1 MMLSFV
7 CYSEGYKHSCSQFEL
22 HTHSRLVVVNV
33 NRNTLTHGLY
43 FILFSPFWQPSS
55 RPASTKPSQRVGL
68 DSRTRTMGRGS
79 STTNP
84 PRPSTARVGNC
95 GTGGLAP
102 TNKRP
107 LSARAASSLSGKAS
121 DSGKI
126 SSASSGVSK
135 KKPSSTRATVAFGS
149 SIKSTLFSQNS
160 MTDKRPLSG
169 RNSTASG
176 RGKPLS
182 SSTSLNQKLSSRS
195 SDQKDSLPTRTSNA
209 KNSSSLQRKASNGR
223 PSSSAN
229 FSGTR
234 KEQKV
239 LKPVK
244 STAGSNRSFLNCSSK
259 EKRLSVEGASV
270 KLKKASRNV
279 QDQSLSN
286 SRHCL
291 GEVSE
296 LASSDSSESLLEKLL
311 EERSSTTQ
319 EGVAEEGVPKL
330 SETSHSC
337 EQNANEPQTMHEN
350 CSHENSSIS
359 PSEWSRDTRANRS
372 LTEES
377 FAESVSKENPE
388 ENLLPLNDGTDGL
401 SSNSLCTDDS
411 PGEAKFS
418 DSLELD

>member
-1 MMLSFV
+1 
-7 CYSEGYKHSCSQFEL
+7 
-22 HTHSRLVVVNV
+22 
-33 NRNTLTHGLY
+33 
-43 FILFSPFWQPSS
+43 
-55 RPASTKPSQRVGL
+55 
-68 DSRTRTMGRGS
+68 MGRGS
-79 STTNP
+79 SATNP
-84 PRPSTARVGNC
+84 PRPSTAKVGNC
-95 GTGGLAP
+95 ATGGLSL

-107 LSARAASSLSGKAS
+107 SSARAASSHGGKTS
-121 DSGKI
+121 DLGKM
-126 SSASSGVSK
+126 SSASSGVSQK
-135 KKPSSTRATVAFGS
+135 RPSSTRATVAFGS
-149 SIKSTLFSQNS
+149 SIKSTSFSQNPV
-160 MTDKRPLSG
+160 TVKRPLSG

-176 RGKPLS
+176 RGKTLS

-195 SDQKDSLPTRTSNA
+195 SDQKDSLPTRTSSA
-209 KNSSSLQRKASNGR
+209 KNSSSLQRKDPNGR
-223 PSSSAN
+223 PSSAAN

-239 LKPVK
+239 SKHAM
-244 STAGSNRSFLNCSSK
+244 STAGSNRSFLKCSSK
-259 EKRLSVEGASV
+259 EKRLSVEGTCV
-270 KLKKASRNV
+270 KMKKASRNV

-291 GEVSE
+291 GEVNE

-319 EGVAEEGVPKL
+319 EVAEDGSVPKL

-337 EQNANEPQTMHEN
+337 EQNASELQTMHEN
-350 CSHENSSIS
+350 CSHKNSSIS
-359 PSEWSRDTRANRS
+359 PSEWSSDTRANRS

-388 ENLLPLNDGTDGL
+388 ENLSPLNDGTDGL

-418 DSLELD
+418 DSLE

>member
-1 MMLSFV
+1 
-7 CYSEGYKHSCSQFEL
+7 
-22 HTHSRLVVVNV
+22 
-33 NRNTLTHGLY
+33 
-43 FILFSPFWQPSS
+43 
-55 RPASTKPSQRVGL
+55 
-68 DSRTRTMGRGS
+68 MGRGS
-79 STTNP
+79 SATNP
-84 PRPSTARVGNC
+84 PRPSTAKVGNY
-95 GTGGLAP
+95 GTGGLAL

-107 LSARAASSLSGKAS
+107 LSARAASSHSGKTS
-121 DSGKI
+121 HLGKM
-126 SSASSGVSK
+126 SSASSGVSQ

-149 SIKSTLFSQNS
+149 SIQSTSLSQNS

-176 RGKPLS
+176 RGKTLS

-195 SDQKDSLPTRTSNA
+195 SDQRDSLPTRTSSA

-223 PSSSAN
+223 PSSAAN
-229 FSGTR
+229 ASRTI

-239 LKPVK
+239 SKHAM

-259 EKRLSVEGASV
+259 EKRLSVEEACV
-270 KLKKASRNV
+270 KMKKASRNV
-279 QDQSLSN
+279 QDPSLSN

-291 GEVSE
+291 GEVNE

-311 EERSSTTQ
+311 EERSSATQ
-319 EGVAEEGVPKL
+319 EVAEDGSVPKL

-337 EQNANEPQTMHEN
+337 EENANEPQTMHEN

-359 PSEWSRDTRANRS
+359 PSEWLRDSRANGS

-377 FAESVSKENPE
+377 LAESVSKENPG

-401 SSNSLCTDDS
+401 SSNSLCTDGS
-411 PGEAKFS
+411 PGETKFS

>member
-1 MMLSFV
+1 MA
-7 CYSEGYKHSCSQFEL
+7 K
-22 HTHSRLVVVNV
+22 
-33 NRNTLTHGLY
+33 
-43 FILFSPFWQPSS
+43 
-55 RPASTKPSQRVGL
+55 
-68 DSRTRTMGRGS
+68 
-79 STTNP
+79 
-84 PRPSTARVGNC
+84 VGNYA
-95 GTGGLAP
+95 TGGLSL
-102 TNKRP
+102 TNKRAS
-107 LSARAASSLSGKAS
+107 SARAASSHGGKTS
-121 DSGKI
+121 DLGKM
-126 SSASSGVSK
+126 SSASSGVSQK
-135 KKPSSTRATVAFGS
+135 RPSSTRATVAFGS
-149 SIKSTLFSQNS
+149 SIKSTSFSQNP

-176 RGKPLS
+176 RGKTLS

-195 SDQKDSLPTRTSNA
+195 SDQKDSLPARTYSA

-259 EKRLSVEGASV
+259 ENRFSVEGASV
-270 KLKKASRNV
+270 KVNKATRNA

-291 GEVSE
+291 GEVNK
-296 LASSDSSESLLEKLL
+296 LASSDSSESLQLTDFQVSSSVEKPL
-311 EERSSTTQ
+311 EERSSKTL
-319 EGVAEEGVPKL
+319 EVAEQGSVPKL

-337 EQNANEPQTMHEN
+337 EQNANELQTMHEN
-350 CSHENSSIS
+350 CSHENSSVS
-359 PSEWSRDTRANRS
+359 PSEWSSDTRANRS

-377 FAESVSKENPE
+377 FSESVSKENPE
-388 ENLLPLNDGTDGL
+388 ENLLPLNDETDGL
-401 SSNSLCTDDS
+401 SSNSLRTDDS